1 MSEPA
6 VEMSFCTTRE
16 AATLLGVSV
25 GTVQLWVESGLLQA
39 WKTAGGHRRVLRES
53 VERLLHKK
61 PQPSQAHI
69 TSAAPGAQ
77 RLRVMVVEDDISLLR
92 LYEVNMLRWPMAPE
106 VFAFDNAIAALL
118 MMGRQRPDLL
128 VVDLNMPGMDGFK
141 MLNTLRSSPEMKQT
155 TIVVVSGLA
164 RAEIDARGGISADI
178 EILPKPIPFTQ
189 LLTIATRVNQA
200 RTTGPLP

>member
-1 MSEPA
+1 
-6 VEMSFCTTRE
+6 
-16 AATLLGVSV
+16 
-25 GTVQLWVESGLLQA
+25 
-39 WKTAGGHRRVLRES
+39 
-53 VERLLHKK
+53 
-61 PQPSQAHI
+61 
-69 TSAAPGAQ
+69 
-77 RLRVMVVEDDISLLR
+77 LLR